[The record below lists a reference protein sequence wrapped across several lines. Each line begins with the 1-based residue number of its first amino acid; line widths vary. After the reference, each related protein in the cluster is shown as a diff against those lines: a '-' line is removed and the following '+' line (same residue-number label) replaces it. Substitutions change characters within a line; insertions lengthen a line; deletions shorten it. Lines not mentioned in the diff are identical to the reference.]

1 MKPAVSAVFGVF
13 LLGCSANA
21 RFDLSGKPSESSP
34 TPVNVPASAPA
45 TENRDVLGW
54 SAKNPNPPSVG
65 DSQVLVVR
73 DGDTLYS
80 IAKRHGV
87 TVDMLYSA
95 NGLRNDQP
103 TPGQHLIIPQ
113 GSLVQ
118 PDTALAADNL

>member
-21 RFDLSGKPSESSP
+21 RFDLSGKPSESPS
-34 TPVNVPASAPA
+34 TPANVPASTPT

-54 SAKNPNPPSVG
+54 SAKSPNLQSFG

-87 TVDMLYSA
+87 TVDMIYSA
-95 NGLRNDQP
+95 NGLRNDQL

-113 GSLVQ
+113 GSVVL
-118 PDTALAADNL
+118 PDSAPAADNL